1 MSEELFSLVADH
13 GLWIIVIATFLSC
26 LALPI
31 PSSLI
36 MLAGGAFAAAGD
48 LDVVLVAGMAWIGA
62 ILGDQT
68 GYLIG
73 RRVGEPLIARL
84 EVRPRR
90 ARAIKRAREALRKWG
105 APAVF
110 FTTWL
115 FSPLGPYVNFIA
127 GGARLRYRLFFIWSA
142 LGEAV
147 WVSIYVSLGF
157 VFAGSVDRIGA
168 ISGDA
173 AGFLAAALVA
183 VLAGLVL
190 FRMPK
195 HRDRDSASSEQGG
208 A

>member
-13 GLWIIVIATFLSC
+13 GIWIVVTATFLSC

-48 LDVVLVAGMAWIGA
+48 LDVAAVAGWAWIGA

-73 RRVGEPLIARL
+73 RNLGEPLISRL
-84 EVRPRR
+84 ERHPGR
-90 ARAIKRAREALRKWG
+90 ARAIEKARSALVRWG

-127 GGARLRYRLFFIWSA
+127 GGARLRYPLFLIWSVT
-142 LGEAV
+142 GEAV
-147 WVSIYVSLGF
+147 WVTIYVSLGF
-157 VFAGSVDRIGA
+157 LFAGNISTIGSIA
-168 ISGDA
+168 GDA
-173 AGFLAAALVA
+173 VGFLAAALVA
-183 VLAGLVL
+183 VLAGAALL
-190 FRMPK
+190 K
-195 HRDRDSASSEQGG
+195 KSSAHHQKPASQPPDLS
-208 A
+208 

>member
-13 GLWIIVIATFLSC
+13 GLWIIVTATFLSC

-48 LDVVLVAGMAWIGA
+48 LDIVAVAAVAWFGA

-84 EVRPRR
+84 ETRPLR
-90 ARAIKRAREALRKWG
+90 AKAVERAREALRRWG

-127 GGARLRYRLFFIWSA
+127 GGAKLRYRLFFIWSV

-147 WVSIYVSLGF
+147 WVSIYVTLGY
-157 VFAGSVDRIGA
+157 VFAGSVERIGA

-173 AGFLAAALVA
+173 VGFLAAALVA
-183 VLAGLVL
+183 VLAGLFL
-190 FRMPK
+190 LKKPLERR
-195 HRDRDSASSEQGG
+195 HRASSQE
-208 A
+208 

>member
-1 MSEELFSLVADH
+1 MSEELCSLVANH
-13 GLWIIVIATFLSC
+13 GVWSIVTATFLSC

-48 LDVVLVAGMAWIGA
+48 LDIVSVAGMAWFGA

-73 RRVGEPLIARL
+73 RRLGEPLIARL
-84 EVRPRR
+84 EARPRR
-90 ARAIKRAREALRKWG
+90 ARAVERAREALRKWG

-127 GGARLRYRLFFIWSA
+127 GGAKLRYRLFFIWSV

-147 WVSIYVSLGF
+147 WVSIYVSLGY
-157 VFAGSVDRIGA
+157 VFAGSVERVA
-168 ISGDA
+168 TISGDA
-173 AGFLAAALVA
+173 VGFLAAALVA
-183 VLAGLVL
+183 ILAGLVL
-190 FRMPK
+190 LKKPFDRH
-195 HRDRDSASSEQGG
+195 HRASHQE
-208 A
+208 

>member
-1 MSEELFSLVADH
+1 LSEALFSLVADH
-13 GLWIIVIATFLSC
+13 GLWIIVTATFLSC

-48 LDVVLVAGMAWIGA
+48 LDLASVAGMAWVGA
-62 ILGDQT
+62 VLGDQT

-73 RRVGEPLIARL
+73 RRVGEPLLSRL
-84 EVRPRR
+84 ETRPRR
-90 ARAIKRAREALRKWG
+90 ARAIERARQALLKWG

-127 GGARLRYRLFFIWSA
+127 GGARLRYRLFFIWSV

-147 WVSIYVSLGF
+147 WVSIYVSLGYI
-157 VFAGSVDRIGA
+157 FAGSVERIGA

-173 AGFLAAALVA
+173 VGFLAAALIA
-183 VLAGLVL
+183 VLAGLAL
-190 FRMPK
+190 L
-195 HRDRDSASSEQGG
+195 
-208 A
+208 